1 MHRIFV
7 PIYHF
12 FQQHKGLLCLLL
24 AGSFLLFAAFGI
36 RLRYEEDIVKLLPRS
51 STDNELAFSDI
62 GLKDK
67 VFIQVTSA
75 DPGNPADAA
84 PLGAAVQEFSENL
97 LQRDS
102 STCRRSSTP
111 PCTPVSRKR
120 WNRKHFT
127 RPCSRTGK
135 PSRRT

>member
-7 PIYHF
+7 PIYHC
-12 FQQHKGLLCLLL
+12 FQRHKGLLYLLL

-75 DPGNPADAA
+75 RSSA
-84 PLGAAVQEFSENL
+84 ES
-97 LQRDS
+97 S
-102 STCRRSSTP
+102 STSFQ
-111 PCTPVSRKR
+111 
-120 WNRKHFT
+120 WA
-127 RPCSRTGK
+127 
-135 PSRRT
+135 